1 VIGKEKEGMMLKPGN
16 RICVGARALTA
27 LVIWGLGAGAQAA
40 DGVIEINQVKA
51 EAGGVTAGDTP
62 GFPVTISAAGS
73 YILTSDLS
81 VSDPESTAIDE
92 TVGGVAIDLNGFRV
106 NGPVICTGIGPSLN
120 CSPSGIGSGIV
131 GLIGATVKNGA
142 VGGFASNGISLSYG
156 ARVINVSSVGNG
168 GNGIVVG
175 NGIVRESYGS
185 KNFGSGIV
193 TEGSCVISRNNARIN
208 HGDGIVAGDYS
219 NVNGNGAFYNV
230 GFGLNAASSLVG
242 YSENVFGN
250 NNSGDA
256 NPQVNNGTDRGANLC
271 GTRTTCP

>member
-1 VIGKEKEGMMLKPGN
+1 
-16 RICVGARALTA
+16 
-27 LVIWGLGAGAQAA
+27 
-40 DGVIEINQVKA
+40 
-51 EAGGVTAGDTP
+51 
-62 GFPVTISAAGS
+62 
-73 YILTSDLS
+73 
-81 VSDPESTAIDE
+81 
-92 TVGGVAIDLNGFRV
+92 
-106 NGPVICTGIGPSLN
+106 
-120 CSPSGIGSGIV
+120 
-131 GLIGATVKNGA
+131 
-142 VGGFASNGISLSYG
+142 
-156 ARVINVSSVGNG
+156 VINVSSVGNG

-250 NNSGDA
+250 NNGGDA